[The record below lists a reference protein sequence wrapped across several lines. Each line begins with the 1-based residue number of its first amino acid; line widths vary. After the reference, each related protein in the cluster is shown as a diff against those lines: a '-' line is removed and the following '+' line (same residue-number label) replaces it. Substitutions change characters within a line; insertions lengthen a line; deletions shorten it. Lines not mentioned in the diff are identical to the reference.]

1 MDFEYSEEQKMLRET
16 VRSFVDKEIIPY
28 ITEWDRK
35 GHFERSIIPKLAEL
49 GLMGV
54 CIPEKYGGAGMD
66 YNSLAIVCEEL
77 ERGDTAFRTAVSVHT
92 GLNSLAILQ
101 WGNEEQK
108 QKYLVP
114 QAKGEKVGPFGLRSE
129 ESR

>member
-54 CIPEKYGGAGMD
+54 CIDSPT
-66 YNSLAIVCEEL
+66 S
-77 ERGDTAFRTAVSVHT
+77 
-92 GLNSLAILQ
+92 
-101 WGNEEQK
+101 
-108 QKYLVP
+108 
-114 QAKGEKVGPFGLRSE
+114 GPP
-129 ESR
+129 